1 MYVTP
6 AQVAAEL
13 AMAPAAATAVEE
25 RLQRCCDAAAGL
37 VDATLERDPLDPL
50 PVPAP
55 AVVVQAA
62 LEVAVDLYRSP
73 AAPFGYYSTDLAITS
88 IGADR
93 VRRVVGLLAPY
104 KRGIGLA

>member
-1 MYVTP
+1 VYVTP

-13 AMAPAAATAVEE
+13 ALAPAAATTAAD

-50 PVPAP
+50 PTPPPAP
-55 AVVVQAA
+55 VVQAA
-62 LEVAVDLYRSP
+62 LELAVDLFRSP
-73 AAPFGYYSTDLAITS
+73 GAPFGYYSTDLAVAS

-93 VRRVVGLLAPY
+93 GRRAVGLLAPY
-104 KRGIGLA
+104 KRGVGIA

>member
-1 MYVTP
+1 VYVTP

-37 VDATLERDPLDPL
+37 VDATLDPL